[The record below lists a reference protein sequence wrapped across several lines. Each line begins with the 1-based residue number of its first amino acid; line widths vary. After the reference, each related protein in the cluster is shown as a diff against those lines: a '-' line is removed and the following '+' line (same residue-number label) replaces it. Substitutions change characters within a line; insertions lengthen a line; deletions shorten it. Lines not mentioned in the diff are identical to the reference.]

1 MVCIVAYFRAM
12 LFVYQTHSRLYTT
25 RSTFM
30 EPEDE
35 AQRAAWALPH
45 FRSRLQDNVPASRVT
60 SLTVEFGQATRSAQK
75 SVRSVL
81 SLMFAETQPAPFP
94 WMSSSYF
101 MDLIES
107 SRLLVYNVFNDGVA
121 MTEWAGSN
129 VYPDIS
135 FYSWQDLLYFIPKT
149 CTVKIKNSTT
159 VGVFFKWHRIKL

>member
-1 MVCIVAYFRAM
+1 MQILFLTYSFLVSIWQIRSQCPNIFITVFWSFLPAILMVCIVAYFRAM

-101 MDLIES
+101 VDLIES

-121 MTEWAGSN
+121 MTE
-129 VYPDIS
+129 
-135 FYSWQDLLYFIPKT
+135 
-149 CTVKIKNSTT
+149 
-159 VGVFFKWHRIKL
+159 